1 MKPIIIDMNEMS
13 DSKEV
18 YDSRPNRTL
27 PMFLY
32 TCLALFA
39 VAIVWMCV
47 GTIEVTVKANGM
59 LRPSVENGYTCLVYV
74 ENKDVGKVVPGM
86 PVKLNVHAYP
96 NTEYGYL
103 RGTLEKIADDI
114 TVDATTGVAYYQA
127 EVSVDSDAFVDE
139 RGKKIPLKA
148 GMACQVKLV
157 TKEQRIGSFVLDK
170 LQFLAVK

>member
-18 YDSRPNRTL
+18 YDSRPKRAL
-27 PMFLY
+27 PMFSY

-47 GTIEVTVKANGM
+47 GTMEITVKANGM
-59 LRPSVENGYTCLVYV
+59 LRPSAENGYTCLVYV
-74 ENKDVGKVVPGM
+74 ENKDVGKIVQGM
-86 PVKLNVHAYP
+86 PVKINVHAYP

-114 TVDATTGVAYYQA
+114 TVDAATGAAYYQA
-127 EVSVDSDAFVDE
+127 EVAVDSDAFVDE

-148 GMACQVKLV
+148 GMTCQVKLV
-157 TKEQRIGSFVLDK
+157 TKEQRIGSYVLDK
-170 LQFLAVK
+170 LQLLTWK

>member
-18 YDSRPNRTL
+18 YDSRPNRAM

-32 TCLALFA
+32 TCLALLA

-47 GTIEVTVKANGM
+47 GTMEITVKANGM
-59 LRPSVENGYTCLVYV
+59 LRPSVRNGYTCLVYV
-74 ENKDVGKVVPGM
+74 ENKDVGKIAPGM
-86 PVKLNVHAYP
+86 PVKLDVHAYP

-103 RGTLEKIADDI
+103 GGTLEKIADDI
-114 TVDATTGVAYYQA
+114 TIDSATGVAYYQA
-127 EVSVDSDAFVDE
+127 EVTVDSDAFVDE

-148 GMACQVKLV
+148 GMTCQVKLV
-157 TKEQRIGSFVLDK
+157 TKEQRIGGFVLDK
-170 LQFLAVK
+170 LQFWARK